1 MAARVFRLLPAPP
14 YRSGMT
20 ASTHTVTNQVPPL
33 VGYDVFTGDRVLAEG
48 LERHASPEVLDEARS
63 ELSALG
69 LEAGSARA
77 QEWGARANEN
87 PPKLRTHDRYGNRID
102 EVEFHPAWHQLLDRA
117 VSAGLT
123 DAWGRP
129 DGHLRRAAGFYVW
142 TQAEAGNGCPLS
154 MTHAAVPALR
164 TEPALAAEWEPR
176 LTSHRYE
183 PGLRPAADKAGA
195 LFGMG
200 MTEKQGG
207 SDVRA
212 NTTAARPLDA
222 DGEYLLTGHKWFCSA
237 PMCDGFLVLAQAPAG
252 LTCFLVPRVL
262 PDGTRNVFLIQRLK
276 DKLGNRS
283 NASSEVE
290 FDGTWARRVGEEGR
304 GVRTIIEMVA
314 ATRVD
319 CVLGSAALMRQSVAQ
334 AVHHAAYRSAFG
346 GELIDK
352 PLMRNVLADLAL
364 ESEAAT
370 TLALRLAAAQDAVQS
385 TGSESERA
393 LLRLAV
399 PTAKYWV
406 TKRCTPVAAEALE
419 CLGGNGYV
427 EESGM
432 PRLLRESPL
441 NSIWE
446 GSGNVQAL
454 DVLRA
459 LQREPEALN
468 AFLQEVGAARGA
480 DHRLDGA
487 IKDLLTELADLN
499 GIEARA
505 RRLVERMALVLQ
517 GSLLVR
523 WAPPAVADAFCASRL
538 GGDWGTAFGTLP
550 HSLDLESVVT
560 RARAAG

>member
-1 MAARVFRLLPAPP
+1 MAA
-14 YRSGMT
+14 T
-20 ASTHTVTNQVPPL
+20 THTVSNQAPPL
-33 VGYDVFTGDRVLAEG
+33 VGYDVYGGDRALTEG
-48 LERHASPEVLDEARS
+48 VERHLASAAPELLGEVRA
-63 ELSALG
+63 ELADLG
-69 LEAGSARA
+69 RAAGSAQA
-77 QEWGARANEN
+77 QEWGAQANEN

-102 EVEFHPAWHQLLDRA
+102 EVEFHPAWHRLLGHA
-117 VSAGLT
+117 VSSGLT

-129 DGHLRRAAGFYVW
+129 AGHLRRAAGFFLW
-142 TQAEAGNGCPLS
+142 SQAEAGHGCPVS

-164 TEPALAAEWEPR
+164 ADPSIAAEWEPR
-176 LTSHRYE
+176 LTSHVYE
-183 PGLRPAADKAGA
+183 EGLRPAARKAGV

-212 NTTAARPLDA
+212 NTTAAVPLGA
-222 DGEYLLTGHKWFCSA
+222 SGEYLLTGHKWFCSA
-237 PMCDGFLVLAQAPAG
+237 PMCDGFLVLAQAPGG

-262 PDGTRNVFLIQRLK
+262 EDGTRNVFAIQRLK
-276 DKLGNRS
+276 DKLGNKS

-314 ATRVD
+314 ATRLD
-319 CVLGSAALMRQSVAQ
+319 CVIGSAALMRQSLTQ
-334 AVHHAAYRSAFG
+334 AVHHAEHRSAFG
-346 GELIDK
+346 APLIDQ
-352 PLMRNVLADLAL
+352 PLMRNVLADLTL

-370 TLALRLAAAQDAVQS
+370 TLTLRLAAAYDAGTEQ
-385 TGSESERA
+385 EKA
-393 LLRLAV
+393 FLRLAV
-399 PTAKYWV
+399 PAAKYWV
-406 TKRCTPVAAEALE
+406 TKRCTPMVAEALE

-427 EESGM
+427 EESGL

-459 LQREPEALN
+459 LQREPQALN
-468 AFLQEVGAARGA
+468 AFLQEVGLARGA
-480 DHRLDGA
+480 DHRLDSA
-487 IKDLLTELADLN
+487 IKDLLTDLADLE

-505 RRLVERMALVLQ
+505 RRVVERMALVLQ

-523 WAPPAVADAFCASRL
+523 WAPPEVADAFCASRL

-550 HSLDLESVVT
+550 HSLDLRAVVE
-560 RARAAG
+560 RARIAR